1 MAKFWLVSD
10 QSGQEAKHELMAPG
24 PITVG
29 RATTC
34 NIVIDNKQVS
44 RTHANLTWAGGQWSV
59 SDAGSSGGTFVND
72 RKLEPGSTQRLADG
86 DTLTLGPVRMAVV
99 DEDGAGA
106 QATLMGGGDASS
118 ERFERVKPSRPE
130 EFAHSHLVLML
141 EVSEAIHKSQDA
153 ESTRRMLV
161 DAAAKATGFENIAF
175 VRRTDV
181 GEGVELLYQVGDV
194 MDRTGKLRMSR
205 TMLRN
210 ARNGIIVVSDA
221 TKSSDAAIAA
231 SLEKMSVQ
239 RAICIPVQWDKTNF
253 GFLYLDNGKSR
264 GDGRDEERL
273 KEAAGVA
280 DALARMAAQNLGNL
294 SHVEE
299 MDQIWRA
306 TLQMMVDCVEGR
318 DPYTGGHSRRVA
330 EFAKLLCES
339 AGMDAA
345 MIALIYQCG
354 RVHDIGKITVD
365 DAVLRKPGKLTEQEF
380 AEIAKHPEAGHKIL
394 REHPLMR
401 DVLPGVLEHHEKWDG
416 TGYPHKKAGE
426 GISLIG
432 RIIAIADVFDA
443 ITSKRPYRDGFPLEK
458 AMAIIQ
464 QDAGTHFDPA
474 LAKAFAKVPLQIF
487 AEIHERIR
495 PEVR

>member
-1 MAKFWLVSD
+1 
-10 QSGQEAKHELMAPG
+10 
-24 PITVG
+24 
-29 RATTC
+29 
-34 NIVIDNKQVS
+34 
-44 RTHANLTWAGGQWSV
+44 
-59 SDAGSSGGTFVND
+59 
-72 RKLEPGSTQRLADG
+72 
-86 DTLTLGPVRMAVV
+86 
-99 DEDGAGA
+99 
-106 QATLMGGGDASS
+106 
-118 ERFERVKPSRPE
+118 
-130 EFAHSHLVLML
+130 ML
-141 EVSEAIHKSQDA
+141 EVSESIHKSQDA

-210 ARNGIIVVSDA
+210 ARNGTIVVSDA
-221 TKSSDAAIAA
+221 TKSGDAAIAA

-273 KEAAGVA
+273 KEAASVA

-330 EFAKLLCES
+330 EFAKLLCEA
-339 AGMDAA
+339 AGLDAA
-345 MIALIYQCG
+345 TIALIYQCG

-474 LAKAFAKVPLQIF
+474 LTKAFAKVPLQIF